1 MMIKIIEK
9 LIMKIFKEHQ
19 ELSGKVQSTEYL
31 EDNIRIYVHEYK
43 DNISIVGLNDKSQRE
58 INFTAKKYSKI
69 FDEYR
74 KIAIVENDYSKKLV
88 KIKFNSIEKK
98 SKVIGYCRVSTKGQV
113 ENNSLQQQ
121 KEIIL
126 EKYPNAKI
134 EKEQFTGVVS
144 DRPVLNRVVSKV
156 SKGDTL
162 VVSKLDRLARNTKD
176 GIEIIEQ
183 LFSKGVAVHVLNV
196 GLLEDTTMGKFFLTT
211 MLAVAEM
218 ERNMIIERTQA
229 GKEIARTKDGF
240 KEGRP
245 QKFKQVT
252 LVHALSLLSV
262 NGGEMSYLEV
272 VKATGISKSTLIRA
286 QRNRK

>member
-1 MMIKIIEK
+1 M
-9 LIMKIFKEHQ
+9 
-19 ELSGKVQSTEYL
+19 
-31 EDNIRIYVHEYK
+31 
-43 DNISIVGLNDKSQRE
+43 
-58 INFTAKKYSKI
+58 
-69 FDEYR
+69 
-74 KIAIVENDYSKKLV
+74 
-88 KIKFNSIEKK
+88 
-98 SKVIGYCRVSTKGQV
+98 
-113 ENNSLQQQ
+113 QQQ

-245 QKFKQVT
+245 HKFKQVT
-252 LVHALSLLSV
+252 LDHALSLLSV
-262 NGGEMSYLEV
+262 NGGEMSYTEV
-272 VKATGISKSTLIRA
+272 VKATGISKSTLIRENKSGKGKIETA
-286 QRNRK
+286 KKEKAIEEMRKKIAYDKANALYSATEEGIQEGIKEGKLEGKLEVAKKILNFFDDLKISEILNLDINMIKNLRK